1 MNQKHLIRE
10 NASSL
15 DILGV
20 TPSISKVLLFYD
32 DENAFVSENGTE
44 GYTIEAFCPSATQE
58 MADNI
63 LTSVSNYAH
72 KGFSASDVQLPPIAE
87 MGDWLSINGEWYRM
101 CERDLEFGPA
111 SLSNVS
117 APAEKDVDHEYPYL
131 TATQRALNRK
141 VTLGKSYYGTKIDR
155 ASGLQITKTNP
166 DGSETSRAT
175 MNSDTLAFYDADGN
189 PSIYFDAET
198 GKYNFYGDVTVTGGS
213 ININDNFVVD
223 QYGNVKMS
231 GVIEWGDYS
240 PYRSQFSVDGKT
252 NWHDVM
258 TDADYY
264 RRDSHD
270 AGKTWGAAYKF
281 RGQDGADGS
290 DADVPSY
297 IKRTYISSVEI
308 RSPTIT
314 GNEIRALGSFQ
325 VGYGSADSF
334 VGTGFMGYAMGL
346 GAGNTVT
353 YGVALSNTESLEE
366 GDNYII
372 VTNGGSRMQGGY
384 NNIFVTPDVVGI
396 EAAIGAVV
404 RITVGAKEF
413 EFTEDGFYIDGTKIG

>member
-1 MNQKHLIRE
+1 MNKTHLI
-10 NASSL
+10 NKAVSKVVHFK
-15 DILGV
+15 DKD
-20 TPSISKVLLFYD
+20 PISKVIVKVDDETGFVAGDDTGSTFVVTVPSGTQAMADAILAKAKGFVYRSFRADRATIAPDAELGDGIYVDGVYTMLADKTLRFTNSGYSDVAAPGSEETPEGQKYAGALWRETQKAVKQHVKYYGTQIDRVHGLRVTKTDEDGTEMSRAQLNSDVLAFYD
-32 DENAFVSENGTE
+32 DE
-44 GYTIEAFCPSATQE
+44 
-58 MADNI
+58 
-63 LTSVSNYAH
+63 
-72 KGFSASDVQLPPIAE
+72 
-87 MGDWLSINGEWYRM
+87 
-101 CERDLEFGPA
+101 
-111 SLSNVS
+111 
-117 APAEKDVDHEYPYL
+117 
-131 TATQRALNRK
+131 
-141 VTLGKSYYGTKIDR
+141 
-155 ASGLQITKTNP
+155 
-166 DGSETSRAT
+166 
-175 MNSDTLAFYDADGN
+175 GN
-189 PSIYFDAET
+189 PSIYFDVNDH
-198 GKYNFYGDVTVTGGS
+198 KYKFVGDVTVTGGS

-223 QYGNVKMS
+223 RYGNVKMS

-240 PYRSQFSVDGKT
+240 PYQSQFSVDGKT
-252 NWHDVM
+252 DWHYGM
-258 TDADYY
+258 TDSDYY
-264 RRDSHD
+264 RRDSYD
-270 AGKTWGAAYKF
+270 AGQTWGEAYKF
-281 RGQDGADGS
+281 RGQDGEDGS
-290 DADVPSY
+290 DANVPRY
-297 IKRTYISSVEI
+297 IKKTYISSVEI
-308 RSPTIT
+308 QSPTIT

>member
-1 MNQKHLIRE
+1 MNQKHLIGE

-32 DENAFVSENGTE
+32 DENAFASENGTE
-44 GYTIEAFCPSATQE
+44 GYTIEVFCPSATQE

-63 LTSVSNYAH
+63 LASVSDYAH
-72 KGFSASDVQLPPIAE
+72 KGFSASDVQLPPISE

-101 CERDLEFGPA
+101 CERSLEFGPA

-117 APAEKDVDHEYPYL
+117 APAENDVHEYPYL
-131 TATQRALNRK
+131 TSTQRALNRK

-155 ASGLQITKTNP
+155 ANGLQITRTNA
-166 DGSETSRAT
+166 DGTETSRAT
-175 MNSDTLAFYDADGN
+175 MNSDTLAFYDANGN

-240 PYRSQFSVDGKT
+240 PYQSQFSVDGKT
-252 NWHDVM
+252 DWHYGM
-258 TDADYY
+258 TDSDYY
-264 RRDSHD
+264 RRDSYD
-270 AGKTWGAAYKF
+270 AGQTWGEAYKF
-281 RGQDGADGS
+281 RGQDGEDGS

-297 IKRTYISSVEI
+297 IKKTYISSVEI
-308 RSPTIT
+308 QSPTIT
-314 GNEIRALGSFQ
+314 GNEIRALGTFQ
-325 VGYGSADSF
+325 VGTGSADAF
-334 VGTGFMGYAMGL
+334 IATGYMGYARGL
-346 GAGNTVT
+346 AASDVVT
-353 YGVALSNTESLEE
+353 TGVAMSNTESLED
-366 GDNYII
+366 GDNYVI
-372 VTNGGSRMQGGY
+372 VTDGGTRMQAGASKIYATDTEIVLSCGGHE
-384 NNIFVTPDVVGI
+384 IK
-396 EAAIGAVV
+396 
-404 RITVGAKEF
+404 ITA
-413 EFTEDGFYIDGTKIG
+413 DGVSVDGDKIGS